1 MNNANPLI
9 TVHEMAAILGIPESD
24 VESWIKET
32 DLEDKKAGIYPLFP
46 DVLLILTKGRAFYTP
61 DPVIVFLVRRPLYLS
76 MLKKGAGPRSVLAS
90 FAALWELRAIRK
102 LLKEAADAQ

>member
-1 MNNANPLI
+1 MNSANPLI
-9 TVHEMAAILGIPESD
+9 TVHEMAAILGVPESE
-24 VESWIKET
+24 VESWIKAT

-76 MLKKGAGPRSVLAS
+76 MMKKGRGLRSVIAS
-90 FAALWELRAIRK
+90 FSGFWQLRAAKK